1 MLQGLQPFLLTTFVP
16 STMTPT
22 KPSSA
27 RPVDL
32 QQKLPDGKQDREESV
47 DVLLQELFG
56 VELDQ
61 EMADAGDDH
70 IQSTLGRRTL
80 QETGF
85 EKESGHDDEDGCRL
99 YNKRTKLDQEP
110 LANGALDTERR
121 VNTGEETEA
130 KRKRAKGGE
139 EGLG

>member
-1 MLQGLQPFLLTTFVP
+1 
-16 STMTPT
+16 MTPT